1 MKNKLA
7 KLWSSA
13 IIVIFLCGILLLTF
27 ACSNEGTLRLSYMS
41 PQKYEHS
48 SGYQVQIPFNWQ
60 LVSKNDY
67 SALFSADQGVL
78 SFNILSEIGGMDYYT
93 PKELGQNIFGIVAKL
108 VNNATV
114 IEELPINKSNSQYRQ
129 LIEGKDAEG
138 NKVYIDI
145 WLTAPYDTVHYYLIL
160 ICGGDDYEKYRGVY
174 DDIIDRFKV
183 TASKQ
188 EIYSYLNSPAR
199 EDLVEQYLA
208 QMLKEKSEAANAP
221 DNTTDNTAG
230 EDDHVE

>member
-7 KLWSSA
+7 KLWSSV
-13 IIVIFLCGILLLTF
+13 IIAVLLSGILLLTF
-27 ACSNEGTLRLSYMS
+27 ACGNEDELRLSYMS

-60 LVSKNDY
+60 LVSKNEY
-67 SALFSADQGVL
+67 SALFSADQGIL
-78 SFNILSEIGGMDYYT
+78 SLNIFSEIGGMDYYT
-93 PKELGQNIFGIVAKL
+93 PKELGQNIFSIISNL
-108 VNNATV
+108 VNNAAV
-114 IEELPINKSNSQYRQ
+114 IEELPVDKSDSQYRQ

-138 NKVYIDI
+138 NNVYIDV
-145 WLTAPYDTVHYYLIL
+145 WVAAPYDTVHYYLIL

-188 EIYSYLNSPAR
+188 EIYSYLNSSAR
-199 EDLVEQYLA
+199 EDLVVQYVE
-208 QMLKEKSEAANAP
+208 QMLEEKSEAANTTE
-221 DNTTDNTAG
+221 NTTNNAAG
-230 EDDHVE
+230 EDGKEE